1 MPSAVS
7 PDYFV
12 AKKGA
17 GQVKG
22 RAVWIDGRGVKK
34 HPLLKRTAGKCAEP
48 IFCQE
53 NFILFFFTNKKRE
66 MAHFALQFAQF
77 LFVVLLTFFLLFLL
91 LFNFNLQLFF

>member
-17 GQVKG
+17 GQAKS

-53 NFILFFFTNKKRE
+53 NFILFFLQIKKE
-66 MAHFALQFAQF
+66 KWHI
-77 LFVVLLTFFLLFLL
+77 LLCNLRNFSLLFY
-91 LFNFNLQLFF
+91 